1 MSSPPRSATG
11 SGPSASSSSNS
22 GLRDGFSLDTTRVSG
37 RAHTTPQR
45 LLRFHLAHDDAG
57 DSYHEIPPN
66 HFLAQQR
73 QHAAA
78 GPSGHSKTPS
88 WAGAAGTGSGSA
100 SSRTPTR
107 IQRSPSSDGTAQ
119 ELASSPSSERNLA
132 GVLGADSSLAA
143 AAAAAAAPMVVG
155 GQRATS
161 MPDTSTLAA
170 ADFDIDVRSG
180 FLPPEEPVRR
190 LDGIEGEL
198 WEAALDRAMAIPLRK
213 SGGGAAVANA
223 DKRAARQWR
232 RSVRDMLVLHPSPQL
247 RDDVRYARRGHLVLS
262 FLAHFYIHSQ
272 PDPLPRHDASST
284 AAKSWQAWLKR
295 PSSASQ
301 SDDANGDNDAGD
313 DDDAQDERDEAAGR
327 FLARVPASLAVPWI
341 ALSEQLDIPP
351 VLTYADTV
359 LWNWHLKDPSAGF
372 HADNVAITTTFTGT
386 VSESHFFLTSL
397 LIELRGVEA
406 LTLMR
411 RSLDEAFVADG
422 VARRRVAHYLRRLAK
437 VVGVLTDLLSQVRT
451 GCDPRVFYWGI
462 RPWFNGGDSAP
473 ANARGDKGWHFEGV
487 DADSN
492 GEDHDE
498 RRLFTGPSAGQSSLI
513 HAIDVFLDVDHTR
526 RKPRVSRRGLVPVA
540 DAVGAPAAT
549 AASAATG
556 QRAQTDDATF
566 MERMQLYMP
575 GHHRRFLTHLRELS
589 FDEVEDRPRPSASE
603 ESQGRRRRKGEGK
616 GESKGKGKGKC
627 REMDMSADGEEEN
640 GMKDEDGDEA
650 MGEAEEDEEMSEA
663 AEEEGEEEEEPAP
676 SHPIRSL
683 AMADRDHH
691 GRPLAADDGL
701 RASYD
706 TALRALKSLRDE
718 HMRIA
723 TLYIVSQARSPP
735 PSEYALLSDLM
746 TQKKPP
752 SEQVGGDQDGGEGGG
767 QKGTGGTDLV
777 SFLKQCRT
785 NTIEALLGEQ
795 A

>member
-1 MSSPPRSATG
+1 MSSPPRSASG
-11 SGPSASSSSNS
+11 SGPSASSSPSSS
-22 GLRDGFSLDTTRVSG
+22 GLRDGFSLDTTKVSG

-88 WAGAAGTGSGSA
+88 WAGAGTGTGSGSA

-107 IQRSPSSDGTAQ
+107 IQRSPSCDGTAQ
-119 ELASSPSSERNLA
+119 ELASSPSLERDLA
-132 GVLGADSSLAA
+132 GGLGAMAANLSSSAA
-143 AAAAAAAPMVVG
+143 AGTAVAPMVVG

-198 WEAALDRAMAIPLRK
+198 WEAALERAMAIPLRK
-213 SGGGAAVANA
+213 SGGGAAVASA

-247 RDDVRYARRGHLVLS
+247 RDDVRYARRGHVVLS

-295 PSSASQ
+295 PSSTPQ
-301 SDDANGDNDAGD
+301 SDDANGDNDDGD
-313 DDDAQDERDEAAGR
+313 DDNDAQDERDESAGR
-327 FLARVPASLAVPWI
+327 YLARVPASLAVPWI

-359 LWNWHLKDPSAGF
+359 LWNWHLKEPSAGF

-492 GEDHDE
+492 GEDDDDE

-540 DAVGAPAAT
+540 DAVGNATT
-549 AASAATG
+549 AAAPG

-575 GHHRRFLTHLRELS
+575 GHHRRFLTHLRDLS

-603 ESQGRRRRKGEGK
+603 ESQGRRR
-616 GESKGKGKGKC
+616 GKGKGKA
-627 REMDMSADGEEEN
+627 REMDMDADGEGDN

-650 MGEAEEDEEMSEA
+650 MGEAGEDEEMREA
-663 AEEEGEEEEEPAP
+663 AEEEEEEEEEEEPAP

-691 GRPLAADDGL
+691 GRPLAADDRL

-752 SEQVGGDQDGGEGGG
+752 SEQVGGNQDGGGGGG